1 MRSREQRE
9 PVRRAHVAMLVLP
22 LLLAG
27 QLFVPSSRPS
37 QDALPARQSSRPNI
51 LIIVT
56 DDQPPADETL
66 AVMPSVRRLFV
77 DEGRNY
83 PNAVVTTPL
92 CCPSRSSIFTGR
104 YAHNTGVLTNAD
116 EAAVLA
122 MDQRTTIQAYLHG
135 NGYDTAM
142 VGKFFNTWPLSMAP
156 PNFDRWATL
165 SGGYQDPVMNVDGAV
180 HRVDGYSTTVLGQQA
195 VGILDDFDAA
205 DDSAPWFLY
214 IAPHAPHSPY
224 EAEALYADAPVP
236 PWKPNPAFHERNIDD
251 KPPWVRWH
259 TFTRAQQNE
268 IRAEQLRTL
277 MSVDDMVGTVMDEV
291 DRLGES
297 NTLAVYMSDNG
308 LLWGEHH
315 IGDSKRF
322 PYTASVG
329 VPMLL
334 RWPDHIA
341 AGSTDARLAANI
353 DLAPTIQDAV
363 DGPESPLLQPDGR
376 SLLSEDRHRRLL
388 LEYWRS
394 PDAPLVSAWSGI
406 YRKGS
411 LFVEWRDDDGAVTFR
426 EFYDLRRDPFE
437 LRNLLGDHGTG
448 NDPDVASLSRQ
459 LDRLRACSTTTCP

>member
-1 MRSREQRE
+1 MRHAPARGT
-9 PVRRAHVAMLVLP
+9 HVEMLLLP
-22 LLLAG
+22 LLVAG
-27 QLFVPSSRPS
+27 QLFIASPPWSVEPLPDR
-37 QDALPARQSSRPNI
+37 QDPRPNI
-51 LIIVT
+51 LVIVT

-66 AVMPSVRRLFV
+66 GVMPTVRRLFV
-77 DEGRNY
+77 DEGRSF

-104 YAHNTGVLTNAD
+104 YAHNTGVLTNGD

-122 MDQRTTIQAYLHG
+122 LDQRTTIQAYLHDQ
-135 NGYDTAM
+135 GYDTAI
-142 VGKFFNTWPLSMAP
+142 VGKFFNTWPLSKDP

-165 SGGYQDPVMNVDGAV
+165 SGGYQDPVMNVDGSV

-195 VGILDDFDAA
+195 VGILDDFDAV
-205 DDSAPWFLY
+205 DDAAPWFIY
-214 IAPHAPHSPY
+214 VAPHAPHGPY
-224 EAEALYADAPVP
+224 EADAMYADAPVP
-236 PWKPNPAFHERNIDD
+236 PWKPNPAFHERNISD
-251 KPPWVRWH
+251 KPPWIRWRS
-259 TFTRAQQNE
+259 FTRAQQNE

-329 VPMLL
+329 VPKLL
-334 RWPDHIA
+334 RWPDHIV

-363 DGPESPLLQPDGR
+363 DGPESPLLRPDGR
-376 SLLSEDRHRRLL
+376 SLLSDDRHRRLL

-394 PDAPLVSAWSGI
+394 PDSPVVPSWSGI
-406 YRKGS
+406 YRERW
-411 LFVEWRDDDGAVTFR
+411 LFVEWRDDDGTVTFR
-426 EFYDLRRDPFE
+426 EYYDLRRDPFE
-437 LRNLLGDHGTG
+437 LRNLLGDRDPG
-448 NDPDVASLSRQ
+448 NDPDVVSLSRQ
-459 LDRLRACSTTTCP
+459 LDMLRTCRTTTCP